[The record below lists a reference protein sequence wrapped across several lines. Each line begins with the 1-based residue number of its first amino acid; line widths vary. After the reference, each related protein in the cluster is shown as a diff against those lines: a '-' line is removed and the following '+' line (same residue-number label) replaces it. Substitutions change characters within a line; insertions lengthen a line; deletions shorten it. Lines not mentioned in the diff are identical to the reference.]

1 MVINVRTVSN
11 LLIATLMLVTP
22 AVWSESLVTSL
33 GSFSNQR
40 QSLSADP
47 HIEGYTVTLYR
58 QNQIIFGR
66 VCLGTGIE
74 LACAPIKDAA
84 MDARGKISF
93 QSVLSV
99 GREISKDTGPEGKPA
114 LRSIE
119 FHGQIKHKALRGNLS
134 VKNADSSSSPIESK
148 TVNLKRIRSSEVV
161 VQSYEEW
168 SANPLNK
175 PIE

>member
-1 MVINVRTVSN
+1 MLFLLLSN
-11 LLIATLMLVTP
+11 TAWCDSQL
-22 AVWSESLVTSL
+22 TSL

-40 QSLSADP
+40 ESFSTDR
-47 HIEGYTVTLYR
+47 HIEGNTVTLYR
-58 QNQIIFGR
+58 KEEILFGR
-66 VCLGTGIE
+66 ICMGTGIE
-74 LACAPIKDAA
+74 VTCAPIKDAA
-84 MDARGKISF
+84 MDAKGKISF

-134 VKNADSSSSPIESK
+134 VKNAYSSSSPIESK
-148 TVNLKRIRSSEVV
+148 TVNLKRIRSSEVT